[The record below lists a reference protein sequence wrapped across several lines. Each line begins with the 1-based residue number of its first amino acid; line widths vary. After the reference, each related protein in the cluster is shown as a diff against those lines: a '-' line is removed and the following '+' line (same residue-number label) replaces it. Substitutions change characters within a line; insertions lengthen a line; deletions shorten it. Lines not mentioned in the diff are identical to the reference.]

1 MLSVLLT
8 SVAAASAPVAATPAA
23 SGPIRLAQ
31 PPVVLFADNDGTPLF
46 HVIVR
51 TTRRL
56 PGGRV
61 ATRADLTVNGIGD
74 PAPVTR
80 ISPTSKRCAGLMI
93 EGGSPETADVRQGD
107 EVAVALRILTTPR
120 RTLRARVAAREV
132 SIEELADDS
141 GNPSARW
148 LRTAG
153 CR

>member
-1 MLSVLLT
+1 MLSVVLT
-8 SVAAASAPVAATPAA
+8 SVAVASAPVAATPAA

-31 PPVVLFADNDGTPLF
+31 QPVVLFADSDGAPLF
-46 HVIVR
+46 NVIVR

-80 ISPTSKRCAGLMI
+80 ITPTSRRCAGLMI
-93 EGGSPETADVRQGD
+93 EGGSPETADIHRGD
-107 EVAVALRILTTPR
+107 EVSVALHILTTPR
-120 RTLRARVAAREV
+120 RTVRARVAVREV

-148 LRTAG
+148 LRAAG